1 LDETGILLGLNRTH
15 ARSLPGTRV
24 SEFKPFYRGAKVTAI
39 GAISLNKV
47 LALMTINDSM
57 NGAVFAVFVEKCLCP
72 QLWAGAVVVMD
83 NLPAHK
89 RASIVP
95 MIEAY
100 GARVICLSPYSP
112 DFNPIE
118 RKVVT
123 TQILFAKV
131 FSHYHVHDRYPPG
144 CCPKFNQSSTF
155 KKLVY
160 SLLLLYIITA
170 GTAVTLF
177 CHSPD

>member
-1 LDETGILLGLNRTH
+1 MPVPCRGQES
-15 ARSLPGTRV
+15 RS
-24 SEFKPFYRGAKVTAI
+24 FKPFYRGAKVTAI

-100 GARVICLSPYSP
+100 GARVICLSHTLLILTQLNFGGHNS
-112 DFNPIE
+112 NP
-118 RKVVT
+118 
-123 TQILFAKV
+123 
-131 FSHYHVHDRYPPG
+131 
-144 CCPKFNQSSTF
+144 
-155 KKLVY
+155 
-160 SLLLLYIITA
+160 
-170 GTAVTLF
+170 F
-177 CHSPD
+177 CESFLPLPRP

>member
-1 LDETGILLGLNRTH
+1 MPVPCRGQES
-15 ARSLPGTRV
+15 RS
-24 SEFKPFYRGAKVTAI
+24 FKRFYRGAKVTAI

-47 LALMTINDSM
+47 LALMTMNDSM
-57 NGAVFAVFVEKCLCP
+57 NGAAFAVFVEKCLCP
-72 QLWAGAVVVMD
+72 QLWAGAVVVLD

-131 FSHYHVHDRYPPG
+131 FSH
-144 CCPKFNQSSTF
+144 
-155 KKLVY
+155 
-160 SLLLLYIITA
+160 
-170 GTAVTLF
+170 
-177 CHSPD
+177 

>member
-1 LDETGILLGLNRTH
+1 MKPGFYARLNRTH

-39 GAISLNKV
+39 GAISLKKV
-47 LALMTINDSM
+47 LALMTMNDSM
-57 NGAVFAVFVEKCLCP
+57 NGAAFAVFVERCLCP
-72 QLWAGAVVVMD
+72 QLWPGAVVVMD

-89 RASIVP
+89 GASIVP
-95 MIEAY
+95 MIEAC

-123 TQILFAKV
+123 TQILFGKV
-131 FSHYHVHDRYPPG
+131 FSHYHVHD
-144 CCPKFNQSSTF
+144 
-155 KKLVY
+155 
-160 SLLLLYIITA
+160 
-170 GTAVTLF
+170 
-177 CHSPD
+177 